1 MKNSVY
7 IHQIETAVPRHS
19 FKQEKLRE
27 IMKDVVGTTE
37 REKRIIHHLYANS
50 GIDTRY
56 SVIDD
61 FSNRDTPALFFNG
74 QGATPGTKSRNDLY
88 IKQGRKLFVE
98 VAKKLLKNSSFKTQ
112 DITHIITVSCTGF
125 YAPGP
130 DFDIIQSLGLDP
142 SIQRYH
148 LGFMGCYAS
157 IPALKMAQQFC
168 SADKDAT
175 VLIVSVELCSIH
187 FQANSKMDNLL
198 SSTVFS
204 DGGGGAI
211 ISRRTPE
218 DSHFRLDGFAS
229 SINKKG
235 EDDMAWSIGDN
246 GFNMIL
252 SSYIPD
258 LLKEGMDDFLLDV
271 MNQFQITHNK
281 IDQWAIHPGGRAILD
296 KLESSTSVPK
306 GKMGSS
312 RSVLS
317 NFGNMSSA
325 TILFVLKELMNKNSE
340 KKEEKTLAMA
350 FGPGLTLESA
360 LLTKITP

>member
-1 MKNSVY
+1 MKNSAY
-7 IHQIETAVPRHS
+7 IHRIETALPEHI
-19 FKQEKLRE
+19 FKQEELRE
-27 IMKDVVGTTE
+27 IMKDVVGTTK

-61 FSNRDTPALFFNG
+61 FHNRDTPALFFNG

-88 IKQGRKLFVE
+88 IKKGRDLFVE
-98 VAKKLLKNSSFKTQ
+98 VAEKLLKNSEFDAQ
-112 DITHIITVSCTGF
+112 DITHLITVSCTGF

-130 DFDIIQSLGLDP
+130 DFDIINSLGLDP
-142 SIQRYH
+142 SIERYH

-168 SADKDAT
+168 AANDDAT
-175 VLIVSVELCSIH
+175 VLLVSVELCSIH
-187 FQANSKMDNLL
+187 FQANSEMDNLL

-211 ISRRTPE
+211 VSSKTP
-218 DSHFRLDGFAS
+218 DTSHFRIDGFAS

-235 EDDMAWSIGDN
+235 EDDMAWSIGDT

-252 SSYIPD
+252 SNYIPD

-271 MNQFQITHNK
+271 MNQFQITHDE
-281 IDQWAIHPGGRAILD
+281 IEQWAIHPGGKAILD
-296 KLESSTSVPK
+296 KLENSTSVPK
-306 GKMGSS
+306 GKLDSS
-312 RSVLS
+312 RNILS
-317 NFGNMSSA
+317 RFGNMSSA
-325 TILFVLKELMNKNSE
+325 TILFVLKELMNQSSK

-360 LLTKITP
+360 LLTKGIH

>member
-1 MKNSVY
+1 MKKSAYV
-7 IHQIETAVPRHS
+7 HQIETALPEHL
-19 FKQEKLRE
+19 FKQEELRE

-61 FSNRDTPALFFNG
+61 FNNRDRPALFFNG

-98 VAKKLLKNSSFKTQ
+98 VAEKLLKNSSFKAK
-112 DITHIITVSCTGF
+112 DITHLVTVSCTGF

-142 SIQRYH
+142 SIERYH

-168 SADKDAT
+168 SADEDAT
-175 VLIVSVELCSIH
+175 VLVVSVELCSIH

-204 DGGGGAI
+204 DGGAGAI
-211 ISRRTPE
+211 VSSKPPIS
-218 DSHFRLDGFAS
+218 SHLRIDGFAS

-235 EDDMAWSIGDN
+235 ENDMAWSIGDT

-252 SSYIPD
+252 SNYIPD
-258 LLKEGMDDFLLDV
+258 LLKDGMDDFLLDL
-271 MNQFQITHNK
+271 MNQFQITHND
-281 IDQWAIHPGGRAILD
+281 IEQWAIHPGGKAILD
-296 KLESSTSVPK
+296 KLENSTSVPK
-306 GKMGSS
+306 GKMESS
-312 RSVLS
+312 RNVLS

-325 TILFVLKELMNKNSE
+325 TILFVLKELMNQPSE
-340 KKEEKTLAMA
+340 KSEERTLAMA
-350 FGPGLTLESA
+350 FGPGLTLESV
-360 LLTKITP
+360 LLTKLNP

>member
-1 MKNSVY
+1 MKNSVF
-7 IHQIETAVPRHS
+7 IHQIETALPEHL
-19 FKQEKLRE
+19 FKQEELRE

-37 REKRIIHHLYANS
+37 REKRIIHHLYVKS

-61 FSNRDTPALFFNG
+61 FNNRDTPKLFFNG

-98 VAKKLLKNSSFKTQ
+98 VAEKLLKNSPFKAQ
-112 DITHIITVSCTGF
+112 DITHLVTVSCTGF

-142 SIQRYH
+142 SIQRFH
-148 LGFMGCYAS
+148 LGFMGCYAA

-168 SADKDAT
+168 DANEDTT
-175 VLIVSVELCSIH
+175 VLVVSVELCSIH
-187 FQANSKMDNLL
+187 FQANSKLDNLL

-204 DGGGGAI
+204 DGGAGAI
-211 ISRRTPE
+211 ISGKSPLN
-218 DSHFRLDGFAS
+218 SHFRIDGFAS

-235 EDDMAWSIGDN
+235 ADDMAWSIGDN

-258 LLKEGMDDFLLDV
+258 LLKEGMDDFLLDI
-271 MNQFQITHNK
+271 MNRFQITHND
-281 IDQWAIHPGGRAILD
+281 IEQWAIHPGGKAILD
-296 KLESSTSVPK
+296 KLEASTSVPK
-306 GKMGSS
+306 EKMGSS
-312 RSVLS
+312 RTVLS

-325 TILFVLKELMNKNSE
+325 TILFVLKELLNQPSE
-340 KKEEKTLAMA
+340 KTEEKTLAMA

-360 LLTKITP
+360 LLTKRSP

>member
-1 MKNSVY
+1 MKKSAY
-7 IHQIETAVPRHS
+7 IHQIETALPENL
-19 FKQEKLRE
+19 FKQEDLRE

-50 GIDTRY
+50 GIEKRY

-88 IKQGRKLFVE
+88 IKKGRKLFVE
-98 VAKKLLKNSSFKTQ
+98 VAEKLLKNSEFEAK
-112 DITHIITVSCTGF
+112 DITHLVTVSCTGF

-130 DFDIIQSLGLDP
+130 DFDIIQSVGLDP
-142 SIQRYH
+142 SIERYH

-168 SADKDAT
+168 RADEDAT
-175 VLIVSVELCSIH
+175 VLVVSVELCSIH

-204 DGGGGAI
+204 DGGAGVI
-211 ISRRTPE
+211 VSRKQPGKH
-218 DSHFRLDGFAS
+218 SLKIDGFAS

-235 EDDMAWSIGDN
+235 EDDMAWSIGDT

-258 LLKEGMDDFLLDV
+258 LLKEGMDDFLLDI
-271 MNQFQITHNK
+271 MNQFQVSYDEIEH
-281 IDQWAIHPGGRAILD
+281 WAIHPGGRAILD
-296 KLESSTSVPK
+296 KLETSTSVPE
-306 GKMGSS
+306 GKLGTS
-312 RSVLS
+312 RKVLS

-325 TILFVLKELMNKNSE
+325 TILFVLKELLNQPSE
-340 KKEEKTLAMA
+340 KTEEKALAMA

-360 LLTKITP
+360 LLTKFTP

>member
-1 MKNSVY
+1 MKNPAH
-7 IHQIETAVPRHS
+7 IHQIETAVPEYA
-19 FKQEKLRE
+19 FKQQELRD
-27 IMKDVVGTTE
+27 IMKDVVGSTD

-61 FSNRDTPALFFNG
+61 FSNRNTPALFFNG

-98 VAKKLLKNSSFKTQ
+98 VAEKLLKNSSFESE
-112 DITHIITVSCTGF
+112 DITHLVTVSCTGF

-142 SIQRYH
+142 SIERYH

-168 SADKDAT
+168 TADENAT
-175 VLIVSVELCSIH
+175 VLMVSVELCSIH

-204 DGGGGAI
+204 DGGAGAI
-211 ISRRTPE
+211 VSKNTP
-218 DSHFRLDGFAS
+218 DYPHFRINGFAS

-235 EDDMAWSIGDN
+235 ADDMAWSIGDT

-252 SSYIPD
+252 SNYIPE

-271 MNQFQITHNK
+271 MNQFK
-281 IDQWAIHPGGRAILD
+281 ISHDEIQRWAIHPGGKAILD
-296 KLESSTSVPK
+296 KLENSTSVPK
-306 GKMGSS
+306 GKIEAS
-312 RSVLS
+312 RKVLAEY
-317 NFGNMSSA
+317 GNMSSA
-325 TILFVLKELMNKNSE
+325 TILFVLQELMNQTSE
-340 KKEEKTLAMA
+340 KSEENTLVMA
-350 FGPGLTLESA
+350 FGPGLTLEST
-360 LLTKITP
+360 LLTKVTP